1 MEKTERNR
9 ELDHNWN
16 ADEKGKFHPEGEEPD
31 RAFMEFQR
39 AVESRLEN
47 AILER
52 IESFRRELLK
62 IKKAKR

>member
-1 MEKTERNR
+1 MDKMEKNHEWN
-9 ELDHNWN
+9 HNWN
-16 ADEKGKFHPEGEEPD
+16 SDETGKIRPRGEEPD
-31 RAFMEFQR
+31 RAFLEFQK

-52 IESFRRELLK
+52 IESFRRELSK